1 MTRGRRSVGIALI
14 VLAGSTPGF
23 AAVAPNCDAPV
34 DACAARACRIDAEI
48 ARAKAQGNSRELD
61 RLEKERSGMEH
72 CNDDGL
78 KQKRA
83 MALEQAQRRIDRR
96 TAELKEAEAG
106 SNAEKIKKAQRRLE
120 SARAA
125 FAKIQQAPL

>member
-1 MTRGRRSVGIALI
+1 MGRGRRSLGIALI
-14 VLAGSTPGF
+14 ALAASTSGF
-23 AAVAPNCDAPV
+23 AAGAPNCDAPV

-48 ARAKAQGNSRELD
+48 ARAKAQGNSRELG

-83 MALEQAQRRIDRR
+83 MALEQAQQRIDRR

-106 SNAEKIKKAQRRLE
+106 GDAAKIKKAERRLE

-125 FAKIQQAPL
+125 FAKMQQAPL